1 MRQRIRLR
9 GPRINLQPS
18 AVLALGL
25 AIHEMAT
32 NAVKYGSLSVP
43 DGKVHVMWAITS
55 GSTSPAL
62 LVEWVESGGPPVKK
76 PERQGFGMKLIQRGL
91 AQQLG
96 GEIKLDFAP
105 AGIRCV
111 ITFPITILV
120 SDGEDESEPQ
130 ERYAS

>member
-1 MRQRIRLR
+1 
-9 GPRINLQPS
+9 
-18 AVLALGL
+18 
-25 AIHEMAT
+25 MAT

-55 GSTSPAL
+55 GSASPAL
-62 LVEWVESGGPPVKK
+62 LVEWVESGGPLVKK
-76 PERQGFGMKLIQRGL
+76 PERQGFGTKLIQRGL

-111 ITFPITILV
+111 ITFPITILAA
-120 SDGEDESEPQ
+120 DADDETRPQ